1 MLVAPTPE
9 GSDERMRNGPLCQI
23 IRHNLE
29 IMAKSPLI
37 LQGMSQRSA
46 WAPAAGRAGVKG
58 AAQRPGITEA
68 PRQVDCQGSRASSQL
83 QS

>member
-1 MLVAPTPE
+1 MAPTPE

-29 IMAKSPLI
+29 IMTKSPLI
-37 LQGMSQRSA
+37 LQGMSQHSA

-58 AAQRPGITEA
+58 AAQCPGITEA